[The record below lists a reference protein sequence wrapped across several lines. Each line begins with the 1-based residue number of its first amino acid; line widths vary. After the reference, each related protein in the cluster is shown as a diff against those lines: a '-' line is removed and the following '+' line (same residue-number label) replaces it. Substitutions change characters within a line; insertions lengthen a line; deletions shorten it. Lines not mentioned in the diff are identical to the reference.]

1 MPTLSM
7 GGKMWKICSVLKT
20 EILQLWSSDKVL
32 EDCPD
37 PRSASGSSL
46 SSVWTFLPPTSNFL
60 DCATYRAA
68 YFIFGCR
75 SICGTFPF
83 HSVGQSLTDT
93 FRFSTVRATLA
104 LCVFRCGS
112 ISRALTPTPGSGKT
126 ESVFLRPCNMHI
138 LCSCMGWLEFR
149 ELYEF
154 HQPHWR
160 LVYLRFPAY
169 PCPYLSLLISN
180 MYMTTG
186 GS

>member
-1 MPTLSM
+1 MAQIPDQPQAP
-7 GGKMWKICSVLKT
+7 VLA
-20 EILQLWSSDKVL
+20 QFGHF
-32 EDCPD
+32 CHQ
-37 PRSASGSSL
+37 
-46 SSVWTFLPPTSNFL
+46 PPTSWTVQLIAMHISF
-60 DCATYRAA
+60 
-68 YFIFGCR
+68 R
-75 SICGTFPF
+75 SISGTFPF

-104 LCVFRCGS
+104 LCVFRCGI

-169 PCPYLSLLISN
+169 PCSYLSLLISN